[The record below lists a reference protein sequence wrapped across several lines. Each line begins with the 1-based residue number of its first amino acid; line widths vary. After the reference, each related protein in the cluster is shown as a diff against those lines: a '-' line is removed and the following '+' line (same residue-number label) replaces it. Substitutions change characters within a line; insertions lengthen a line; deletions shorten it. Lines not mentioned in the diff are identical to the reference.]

1 MNWFK
6 TWVLRQDSVDD
17 LTQLEEEEN
26 LLIQI
31 ESKPEP
37 KPLVQEKQKNKPKIE
52 QKKIIIFGDFEVGKS
67 SLIEQ
72 YKKSLHF

>member
-31 ESKPEP
+31 ESKP
-37 KPLVQEKQKNKPKIE
+37 LVQEKQKNKPKITSIS
-52 QKKIIIFGDFEVGKS
+52 K
-67 SLIEQ
+67 
-72 YKKSLHF
+72 